1 MEVELSSSAETP
13 KPIGDE
19 KTSSSFK
26 ELVSASFTSMG
37 SGNSFNRILNG
48 VKVLSATPPSVLVEL
63 TLAEEHTND
72 TGLMHTGFTAAMAD
86 ILTATAVRL
95 TAAQNTP
102 IVSIDLSVTYLQPA
116 RIGETVL
123 MEANCLRAGR
133 SIAFTEAIFRRKS
146 DSEVIV
152 RASQQLAILHYRL
165 PPKTKGED
173 ETEAKKGA
181 QSDNKNSSELPV
193 SNGFANGGD
202 EMGNGTSQ
210 LDQVQRSM
218 AWRAGFKN
226 FNRMSKNL
234 KVVRAE
240 PLAVEVKLEFEHL
253 NEGGTMHG
261 GFVASL
267 VDIVAVRA
275 VDLAVPNCQVVSM
288 FVSISYLL
296 PAKIGEE
303 VVVKAECLKVGRSIA
318 FTETTFSRKSDGAV
332 LAKGKHNIYMMRHSD
347 GPHKTEN

>member
-37 SGNSFNRILNG
+37 SGPSFNRILNG
-48 VKVLSATPPSVLVEL
+48 VKVLSATSPSVLVEL

-72 TGLMHTGFTAAMAD
+72 MGLMHTGFTAAMAD

-146 DSEVIV
+146 DCEVIV

-173 ETEAKKGA
+173 ETEAKTGP
-181 QSDNKNSSELPV
+181 QSDNKNSTELPV
-193 SNGFANGGD
+193 SNGFAN
-202 EMGNGTSQ
+202 
-210 LDQVQRSM
+210 VQQSM
-218 AWRAGFKN
+218 ALSAGCKN

-267 VDIVAVRA
+267 VDIVSVRA
-275 VDLAVPNCQVVSM
+275 VDLAVPNCQLVSL

-303 VVVKAECLKVGRSIA
+303 KQRSAERATERCWPKAS
-318 FTETTFSRKSDGAV
+318 TTF
-332 LAKGKHNIYMMRHSD
+332 
-347 GPHKTEN
+347 T